1 MRPPTQIK
9 IGSVSDLITFL
20 FFNAHSLAF
29 KKLKH
34 FTLFKNFIFF
44 WLFGNGPDG
53 TDGDRFMIY
62 VLLSAWFRSRS
73 QCFISFAR
81 DLRRRTHQKMRWI
94 LKINFSHTIIHLRKR
109 TVMYMERKR
118 TYDLI
123 GWEHEFLLS
132 SQGHHFVDLVRC
144 KTRFWR
150 DCEKEPLNTLYM
162 VRGINKLESY
172 LNISSLKKSFW
183 ILILTF

>member
-1 MRPPTQIK
+1 VCVLRLKLKSEVYLTSSRFSFFWMLTLLLLKNWNILRFLK
-9 IGSVSDLITFL
+9 IL
-20 FFNAHSLAF
+20 FFGF
-29 KKLKH
+29 
-34 FTLFKNFIFF
+34 
-44 WLFGNGPDG
+44 FGNGPG

-94 LKINFSHTIIHLRKR
+94 LKINFSHTIIHLRDR

-172 LNISSLKKSFW
+172 LNISSLRKSFW